1 MWYWYIIYIVLAVLI
16 VYLSIKLANYVDALD
31 KKTTIS
37 GAFIGGVML
46 AAVTSLPELFTT
58 ISAVLIVKEPE
69 LVIGNI
75 IGSDLF
81 NLVVIGLSISLFII
95 KWHRAKIGVIH
106 VKELIITL
114 VITLLVIYSLVS
126 PYQPQVG
133 PINLLVIPIL
143 ALYILSIKIQPKDS
157 EKDEDDE
164 GDEIPKGVLALP
176 VKTIVIRFIISAIL
190 LIIVSIGLTY
200 ATDKVADALN
210 LGATVAGSIF
220 LAIATSLPELISTIT
235 LCKKGNFDAGFGN
248 IVGSNNFNYFILF
261 FAEMI
266 SWNKDKG
273 YNGSVLVYHSNEAF
287 LLALFLVLSIVLSIG
302 VILIHRYRT
311 PKLLE
316 NKGNLKLFNIISI
329 ILGVLIVLSY
339 ILYEALAPFITI
351 F

>member
-1 MWYWYIIYIVLAVLI
+1 MWYWYIIYIVLAILI

-58 ISAVLIVKEPE
+58 ISAILIVKEPE

-81 NLVVIGLSISLFII
+81 NLVVIGLSVSLFII

-106 VKELIITL
+106 VKELLITL

-133 PINLLVIPIL
+133 PINLLVVPIL
-143 ALYILSIKIQPKDS
+143 ALYILSIKIQPK
-157 EKDEDDE
+157 EDDSTVEE
-164 GDEIPKGVLALP
+164 GEEVPEGILALP
-176 VKTIVIRFIISAIL
+176 VKTIVIRFIISAVL
-190 LIIVSIGLTY
+190 LIAVSIGLTY

-287 LLALFLVLSIVLSIG
+287 LLALFLVLSILLSISL
-302 VILIHRYRT
+302 ILVHKYET

-316 NKGNLKLFNIISI
+316 NKGNKTVFNIISI
-329 ILGVLIVLSY
+329 TIGILIVLSY
-339 ILYEALAPFITI
+339 ILYEVLNPFILI

>member
-1 MWYWYIIYIVLAVLI
+1 MWYWYIIYIVLAILI

-58 ISAVLIVKEPE
+58 ISAILIVKEPE

-75 IGSDLF
+75 VGSDLF
-81 NLVVIGLSISLFII
+81 NLVVIGLSVSLFII

-106 VKELIITL
+106 VKELLITL

-133 PINLLVIPIL
+133 PINLLVVPIL
-143 ALYILSIKIQPKDS
+143 ALYILSIKIQPK
-157 EKDEDDE
+157 EDDSTVEEAEEVPE
-164 GDEIPKGVLALP
+164 GILALP
-176 VKTIVIRFIISAIL
+176 VKTIVIRFIISAVL
-190 LIIVSIGLTY
+190 LIAVSIGLTY

-261 FAEMI
+261 FAEII

-287 LLALFLVLSIVLSIG
+287 LLALFLVLSILLSISL
-302 VILIHRYRT
+302 ILVHKYET

-316 NKGNLKLFNIISI
+316 NKGNKTVFNIISI
-329 ILGVLIVLSY
+329 TIGILIVLSY
-339 ILYEALAPFITI
+339 ILYEVLNPFILI